1 MKITA
6 VVCEFSPFHYGH
18 EYLLKKIKEQ
28 SDAVICIMSGS
39 FTERGEAAVLSA
51 ERRARAALA
60 GGANL
65 VLELPFP
72 FSACGAEKF
81 AYGGVSIA
89 DSLGCVDELA
99 FGSECGDAEMIKK
112 TAENL
117 SSEQFVSALSSMLGD
132 KHERSYSD
140 IYFDVYRS
148 VFGESAI
155 FDGSNDI
162 LAVSYAKRL
171 LDLDSV
177 IKLRAIKREGESFS
191 GDGCGFASASS
202 IRKIINDG
210 GDFSSLVPSYSANEI
225 KEAVSL
231 GEVYDMSRLYS
242 PLAAMYR
249 IGEKSICQDAVE
261 TNPELYNRIKNAFD
275 SERSFDDVVKKAVTK
290 RYSMSK
296 IRRSI
301 LFSVLGVR
309 AEHLEKVEFTKLLG
323 ADIIG
328 REILSK
334 IKKTSSIE
342 IITKP
347 SSYNSEAYA
356 ILKKADAL
364 YSLAK
369 DKKGSAYENLLR
381 SPVII

>member
-51 ERRARAALA
+51 ERRARAALM

-81 AYGGVSIA
+81 AFGGVSIA
-89 DSLGCVDELA
+89 DALGCVDELA
-99 FGSECGDAEMIKK
+99 FGSECGDAEIIKR

-117 SSEQFVSALSSMLGD
+117 SSEHFINALSSALGD
-132 KHERSYSD
+132 KHEKPYSD

-148 VFGESAI
+148 VFGESPI

-162 LAVSYAKRL
+162 LAVSYAKQL
-171 LDLDSV
+171 LDLGSE

-191 GDGCGFASASS
+191 GDGCGFASASH
-202 IRKIINDG
+202 IRKIINNG
-210 GDFSSLVPSYSANEI
+210 EDFSALVPSYSADEI
-225 KEAVSL
+225 RCAASR
-231 GEVYDMSRLYS
+231 GEVYDMSRLFA
-242 PLAAMYR
+242 PLAAIYR

-261 TNPELYNRIKNAFD
+261 INAELYNRIKNAFD
-275 SERSFDDVVKKAVTK
+275 SETSFDDVVKKSVTK

-296 IRRSI
+296 VRRSI
-301 LFSVLGVR
+301 LFSVLGVK
-309 AEHLEKVEFTKLLG
+309 AGDLEKVEFTKLLG
-323 ADIIG
+323 ADSIG

-347 SSYNSEAYA
+347 SGYDSEAYA
-356 ILKKADAL
+356 LSKKADAL

-369 DKKGSAYENLLR
+369 EKKGIAYENLLR

>member
-39 FTERGEAAVLSA
+39 FTERGEAAILSA
-51 ERRARAALA
+51 ERRARAALK

-89 DSLGCVDELA
+89 EALGCVDELA
-99 FGSECGDAEMIKK
+99 FGSECGDAEIIKS

-117 SSEQFVSALSSMLGD
+117 LGERFQNALSSALGD

-148 VFGESAI
+148 VFGKSSV

-162 LAVSYAKRL
+162 LAVSYAKQL
-171 LDLDSV
+171 FDLGSG
-177 IKLRAIKREGESFS
+177 IKLKAIKREGESFA
-191 GDGCGFASASS
+191 GEGCGFASASN
-202 IRKIINDG
+202 IRKIINEG
-210 GDFSSLVPSYSANEI
+210 GDFSALVPSYSADEI
-225 KEAVSL
+225 RCAVSS
-231 GEVYDMSRLYS
+231 GEIYDMSRLFA

-249 IGEKSICQDAVE
+249 IGEKAICQDAVE
-261 TNPELYNRIKNAFD
+261 INPELYNRIKNAFE
-275 SERSFDDVVKKAVTK
+275 SETSFDGVLKKAVTK
-290 RYSMSK
+290 RYSMSRV
-296 IRRSI
+296 RRSI

-309 AEHLEKVEFTKLLG
+309 AENLEKVEFTKLLG
-323 ADIIG
+323 ADSVG

-334 IKKTSSIE
+334 IKKTSGIE

-347 SSYNSEAYA
+347 SSYESEAYA
-356 ILKKADAL
+356 LLKKADAL
-364 YSLAK
+364 CSLAK
-369 DKKGSAYENLLR
+369 KKQGSAFENLLR

>member
-18 EYLLKKIKEQ
+18 EYLLRKIKEQ

-51 ERRARAALA
+51 ERRARAALK

-89 DSLGCVDELA
+89 NALGCVSHLA
-99 FGSECGDAEMIKK
+99 FGSECGDADMIKK

-117 SSEQFVSALSSMLGD
+117 SSEQFGNALSSMLGD

-148 VFGESAI
+148 VFGESPI
-155 FDGSNDI
+155 FNGSNDI
-162 LAVSYAKRL
+162 LAVSYAKQL
-171 LDLDSV
+171 LDLGSA
-177 IKLRAIKREGESFS
+177 IKLRAIKREGESFA
-191 GDGCGFASASS
+191 GDGSGFASASR

-210 GDFSSLVPSYSANEI
+210 GDFSALVPSYSANEI
-225 KEAVSL
+225 RGAVSL
-231 GEVYDMSRLYS
+231 GEVYDMNRLFA

-249 IGEKSICQDAVE
+249 IGEKSICQDAAE
-261 TNPELYNRIKNAFD
+261 TNSELYNRIKSAFD
-275 SERSFDDVVKKAVTK
+275 SETSFDGVVKKAVTK

-296 IRRSI
+296 VRRSI
-301 LFSVLGVR
+301 LFSVLGVK
-309 AEHLEKVEFTKLLG
+309 AGHLEKVEFTKLLG
-323 ADIIG
+323 ADSVG
-328 REILSK
+328 REILSN
-334 IKKTSSIE
+334 IKKTSDIE

-347 SSYNSEAYA
+347 SSYDSEAYTL
-356 ILKKADAL
+356 LKKADAL

-369 DKKGSAYENLLR
+369 EKKGSAYENLLR